1 MNLNVSEN
9 LLICIFKIIVFL
21 NLELKMKDN
30 VVNLIVHYKTWN
42 PKSLWMFFYIETKWC
57 ENNIHFVWTKLV
69 WKLYL
74 INNIILGENAYDLI

>member
-30 VVNLIVHYKTWN
+30 VVSLIVHYKTWN
-42 PKSLWMFFYIETKWC
+42 PKSL
-57 ENNIHFVWTKLV
+57 
-69 WKLYL
+69 
-74 INNIILGENAYDLI
+74 